1 MVKALL
7 GRKVGMTQL
16 FDEAGRL
23 VPVTVLT
30 VGPCYVTQTKSPPK
44 DNCRAVQI
52 GFEDARRKKVPR
64 PQVGH
69 FSKSGV
75 SPKKVLRDVEPED
88 GEELVPGQKLGVEV
102 FEGVSHVDVTGVS
115 KGRGFA
121 GVVRRH
127 GFRGGPASHGS
138 KTHRHPGSI
147 GPGASPGRVIKGR
160 RMAGHMGAVQ
170 VTVKNLEVLRI
181 EPERNLM
188 LVKGAVPGSRGSCLM
203 VRKAGSALAA
213 S

>member
-1 MVKALL
+1 VKALL

-30 VGPCYVTQTKSPPK
+30 VGPCYVTQTKNPPK

-52 GFEDARRKKVPR
+52 GFEDAKPKKVPR
-64 PQVGH
+64 PQKGH

-75 SPKKVLRDVEPED
+75 SPKKVLRDVEPEE
-88 GEELVPGQKLGVEV
+88 GEELVPGQRLGVEV

-127 GFRGGPASHGS
+127 GFGGGPATHGS

-147 GPGASPGRVIKGR
+147 GPGSSPGRVIKGR

-203 VRKAGSALAA
+203 VKKARSAPTA